1 MREQL
6 HNNAH
11 KGTIWTRVR
20 VGAQTPPRKVGGGR
34 CIVLRI
40 VGVIKL
46 HIMMR
51 ERKNRVTPPPPNE
64 MKAKMERTCG

>member
-1 MREQL
+1 MRERL

-11 KGTIWTRVR
+11 KGTIWRRVH

-40 VGVIKL
+40 VIKL